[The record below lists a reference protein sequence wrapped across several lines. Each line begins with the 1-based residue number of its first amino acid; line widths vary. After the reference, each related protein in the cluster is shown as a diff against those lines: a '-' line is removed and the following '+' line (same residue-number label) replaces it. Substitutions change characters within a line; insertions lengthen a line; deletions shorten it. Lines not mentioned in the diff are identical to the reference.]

1 MKFCKRLLLAATAAS
16 LTLLLSVVGNAQA
29 QQSCQSRRIHL
40 HLSDPQLQDEL
51 VCELIDDFT
60 SRYSE
65 SLADKTIIVNPLV
78 TNRSTSSSTG
88 AWQKRWSACGS
99 PELHTSWMSE
109 HRMCSRSQLYSAAGV
124 WGRLGCLYRC
134 WRYSH
139 WAGQGPLPPMSGAG
153 LRLSGKGMGS
163 YPIKWVHSSI
173 YKTVNPPCE
182 NHTEG

>member
-65 SLADKTIIVNPLV
+65 SLADKTNYCQPARHQQGRHHRRPDACRRGGQPAARPNC
-78 TNRSTSSSTG
+78 TQAECQSTECAVAHSCTAPQEYEAGWVAFSDAEDASTG
-88 AWQKRWSACGS
+88 QVKVLCRRCQA
-99 PELHTSWMSE
+99 P
-109 HRMCSRSQLYSAAGV
+109 
-124 WGRLGCLYRC
+124 GCNFLEKE
-134 WRYSH
+134 WE
-139 WAGQGPLPPMSGAG
+139 
-153 LRLSGKGMGS
+153 
-163 YPIKWVHSSI
+163 
-173 YKTVNPPCE
+173 VNL
-182 NHTEG
+182 TK